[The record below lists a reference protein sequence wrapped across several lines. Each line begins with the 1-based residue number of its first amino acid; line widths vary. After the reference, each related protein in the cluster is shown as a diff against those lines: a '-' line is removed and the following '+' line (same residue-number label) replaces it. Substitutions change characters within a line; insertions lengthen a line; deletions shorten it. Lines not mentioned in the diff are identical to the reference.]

1 MLKSLN
7 IFKILP
13 NPNSKEKDTPRG
25 SKILEN
31 KKMLFANK
39 FLERINL
46 FDILPFAKEGDVLI
60 VKRVR
65 AEDFP
70 AKRILK
76 LTNGGGC

>member
-1 MLKSLN
+1 
-7 IFKILP
+7 
-13 NPNSKEKDTPRG
+13 
-25 SKILEN
+25 
-31 KKMLFANK
+31 MLFANK